1 MQKKFTEEKKLM
13 IKKSFLKTMTI
24 PESNKNYKFS
34 FENGLAI
41 WSETHKINE
50 VKDLTAR
57 FS

>member
-1 MQKKFTEEKKLM
+1 VQKKFTKEKKLM

-41 WSETHKINE
+41 
-50 VKDLTAR
+50 
-57 FS
+57 

>member
-1 MQKKFTEEKKLM
+1 M